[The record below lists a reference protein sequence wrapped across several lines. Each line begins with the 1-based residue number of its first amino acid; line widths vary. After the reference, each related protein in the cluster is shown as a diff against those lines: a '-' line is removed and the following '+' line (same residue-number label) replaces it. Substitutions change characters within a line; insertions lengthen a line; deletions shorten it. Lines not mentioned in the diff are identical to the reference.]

1 VAEEKI
7 QEEMVMLEDLEEVVL
22 VGEDLEQ
29 QVIHLLL
36 VQRKELL
43 EEMEHLHQDRVLVA
57 VEVER

>member
-1 VAEEKI
+1 
-7 QEEMVMLEDLEEVVL
+7 MVMLEDLEEVVL